1 MKGNNE
7 RAIIFVCVLLKE
19 EEEEEEEKEE
29 FICQHVGWRQSKV
42 IIVDAGKKVMSYIL
56 F

>member
-19 EEEEEEEKEE
+19 EEEEEEE

-42 IIVDAGKKVMSYIL
+42 IIADAGKKVMSYIL

>member
-19 EEEEEEEKEE
+19 EEEEEEEE

-42 IIVDAGKKVMSYIL
+42 IIADAGKKVMSYIL

>member
-19 EEEEEEEKEE
+19 EEE

-42 IIVDAGKKVMSYIL
+42 IIADAGKKVMSYIL